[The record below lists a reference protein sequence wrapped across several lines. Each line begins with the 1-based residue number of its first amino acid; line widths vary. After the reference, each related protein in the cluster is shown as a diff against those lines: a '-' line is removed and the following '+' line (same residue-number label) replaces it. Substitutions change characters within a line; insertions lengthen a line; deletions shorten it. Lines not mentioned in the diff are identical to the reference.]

1 MYLHIDMKLSVLSIQ
16 KNPNLLWLGDSYFPS
31 AFNSFLESLLL
42 FKSPHCMGF
51 IWIFTDYTTQCNVIF
66 YYEYDEAV
74 CGEGCRGWL
83 PELHLHTWPRPRPPP
98 APTSQTPLHCC
109 FSTHRPSPSHRRRA
123 HILSIHPANIAH
135 HYPLSL
141 LSNESTEIDRAVGQ
155 I

>member
-1 MYLHIDMKLSVLSIQ
+1 MYLQIDMKLSVLSIQ

-83 PELHLHTWPRPRPPP
+83 PELHLHTWPRPQPPP
-98 APTSQTPLHCC
+98 ARRRSTVASQHSGLRRAIAAGLTVQCTALHCGPRGC
-109 FSTHRPSPSHRRRA
+109 SRRSQLYEHLFCMLFCMFWA
-123 HILSIHPANIAH
+123 
-135 HYPLSL
+135 
-141 LSNESTEIDRAVGQ
+141 SN
-155 I
+155 